1 MKHATTYV
9 ISRFL
14 ALFVVIVFATLL
26 VTANIAKPVGNVSH
40 TVIVSAR
47 MENGALVYRLN
58 GKRVED
64 RRDNSLLTNLT
75 NIVKTQGTEAPVL
88 IIIDVRA
95 SFTEVGKLETALD
108 KAGLTRYRLF
118 VSNFSNGVMNE
129 IRWDETAVPIPS
141 K

>member
-1 MKHATTYV
+1 MKQPTRRTNRRLAV
-9 ISRFL
+9 FL
-14 ALFVVIVFATLL
+14 LIFGSALLGPSDVGRA
-26 VTANIAKPVGNVSH
+26 AGNVSSQ
-40 TVIVSAR
+40 TLVLSAQ
-47 MENGALVYRLN
+47 MENGALVYRLD

-64 RRDNSLLTNLT
+64 SRRNSLLTNLIG
-75 NIVKTQGTEAPVL
+75 IVKARGTDVPVF

-108 KAGLTRYRLF
+108 KTGLTRRRLF
-118 VSNFSNGVMNE
+118 VSNFKNGVMNE